1 MRLAAIFAG
10 PALGQFYD
18 NYQDF
23 YAAPSNSGAKFGST
37 YTAAESGKQAGNG
50 KFCHST
56 QDKLIHRWDRS
67 LYGYFNDFE
76 LVKCVGEEFYCFI
89 EERAHF
95 GQVIGIKAGCAQMAS
110 HPQVKRPTAY
120 QSAQLGQWNNR
131 EPGRGRSFKNSAD
144 SSATHVYYGVGG
156 CMAMPAQNQPSH
168 LDSTVNTFNT
178 NNYHPQHNSHQA
190 QCLRLHTKSGQKNL
204 LPFGV
209 SVCRACC
216 LAGTAA
222 ETGYS
227 ADTKA
232 PCNFLPYTDG
242 SNGPEIP
249 PASGAGATFGCTKD
263 KARATASAVD
273 GSDATWC
280 SKELVPKLEMITYDS
295 DGSPVNLFSN
305 GCVIT
310 QTAGPDTILNTAD
323 DVFTSLCTPVAN
335 TLSQI

>member
-23 YAAPSNSGAKFGST
+23 NAAPSNSGAKFGST
-37 YTAAESGKQAGNG
+37 YTAAETSKQTGNG

-67 LYGYFNDFE
+67 MYGYFNDYE

-95 GQVIGIKAGCAQMAS
+95 GQVYGIKAGCAQMAS
-110 HPQVKRPTAY
+110 HPQVKRPVAY
-120 QSAQLGQWNNR
+120 QSLPAGQWNNR
-131 EPGRGRSFKNSAD
+131 EPGRGRSFTNSGD
-144 SSATHVYYGVGG
+144 ATATNVFYGVGG

-168 LDSTVNTFNT
+168 LDSTVNTFNV

-190 QCLRLHTKSGQKNL
+190 QCLRLHTKGTQKNL

-216 LAGTAA
+216 LAGTAD
-222 ETGYS
+222 ETDYG
-227 ADTKA
+227 ADDEA

-242 SNGPEIP
+242 SFGPEIP
-249 PASGAGATFGCTKD
+249 PASGATSFDCTKD
-263 KARATASAVD
+263 LTRATASAVD

-280 SKELVPKLEMITYDS
+280 AKELVPRLEMITYNS

-310 QTAGPDTILNTAD
+310 VD
-323 DVFTSLCTPVAN
+323 DNGTPGDASDDITTSLCTPVAN
-335 TLSQI
+335 TLSEI

>member
-1 MRLAAIFAG
+1 MLS
-10 PALGQFYD
+10 
-18 NYQDF
+18 
-23 YAAPSNSGAKFGST
+23 PSNSGAKFGST
-37 YTAAESGKQAGNG
+37 YTAAESSKQVGNG

-67 LYGYFNDFE
+67 LNGYFSDFQ

-95 GQVIGIKAGCAQMAS
+95 GQVYGIKAGCAQMAS
-110 HPQVKRPTAY
+110 HPQVKRPVAY
-120 QSAQLGQWNNR
+120 QSAQAGQWNNR
-131 EPGRGRSFKNSAD
+131 EPGRGRSFTNSQD
-144 SSATHVYYGVGG
+144 ATATNVFYGVGG

-168 LDSTVNTFNT
+168 LDSTVNTFNA

-222 ETGYS
+222 ETDYS

-232 PCNFLPYTDG
+232 PCNFLPFAS
-242 SNGPEIP
+242 SNAPELP
-249 PASGAGATFGCTKD
+249 PASGSGGFDCTSD
-263 KARATASAVD
+263 ITRATASAAD

-280 SKELVPKLEMITYDS
+280 AKELVPKLEMITYNS

-305 GCVIT
+305 GC
-310 QTAGPDTILNTAD
+310 A
-323 DVFTSLCTPVAN
+323 TSTCTPVAN